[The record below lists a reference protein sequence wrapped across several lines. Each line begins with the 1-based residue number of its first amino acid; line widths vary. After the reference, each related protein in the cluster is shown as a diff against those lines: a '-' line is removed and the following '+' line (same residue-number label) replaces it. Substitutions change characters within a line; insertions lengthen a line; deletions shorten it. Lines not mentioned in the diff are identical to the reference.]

1 MIDLVINT
9 SDLSF
14 LVKNKYVV
22 CRFMQNSSLILN
34 HRRKKKKRKG
44 ISDIFLVRREGI
56 SLLEYFDQPVREAV
70 HEIIA
75 QYFRKI
81 AVLHKSLFGG

>member
-1 MIDLVINT
+1 M
-9 SDLSF
+9 F
-14 LVKNKYVV
+14 
-22 CRFMQNSSLILN
+22 CF
-34 HRRKKKKRKG
+34 RRKKKKRKG

-56 SLLEYFDQPVREAV
+56 SLLEYFDLPVREAV

-81 AVLHKSLFGG
+81 AVLHKNLFGG